1 MADAKGLGHR
11 KAVVKHA
18 LVNAMIPVITYLGT
32 HMAGILGGASIAETI
47 FSVPGIGSYAIAA
60 VQSRDYYVVQ
70 AYVLFNGCVYVIVN
84 ILIDLIYIA
93 VNPKIR
99 VGERAE

>member
-1 MADAKGLGHR
+1 M
-11 KAVVKHA
+11 
-18 LVNAMIPVITYLGT
+18 
-32 HMAGILGGASIAETI
+32 
-47 FSVPGIGSYAIAA
+47 
-60 VQSRDYYVVQ
+60 QSRDYYVVQ